1 MTIGDPTPTMLKRKK
16 WHICG
21 RLVKFHTDSPQEAV
35 HLLYG
40 QLVVKD
46 MFVVGRGEG
55 GQMHAGSLKG

>member
-1 MTIGDPTPTMLKRKK
+1 MAYMWTISKISHG
-16 WHICG
+16 
-21 RLVKFHTDSPQEAV
+21 FPQEAV

-46 MFVVGRGEG
+46 MFVVGRWEG